1 MSIVKIQKVKQLS
14 NLIDYAIQD
23 YKIINQLVTSYEC
36 SLEMA
41 KEDFQLVTDSYNND
55 RNKNKNIDSRMIIQ
69 SFNSDDNLTAEQVH
83 NIGVEFANNYL
94 KGNHQF
100 IVITHEETDN
110 FHNHIIF
117 NSIDF
122 NNLKIFDSKR
132 QHTINDLRKENDLL
146 SLKYNLTIPEKK
158 YDKEISFKEYV
169 TRSKG
174 NSFKQKMEKAIDI
187 CISQSINYEDFLN
200 RMNLEGYE
208 AKEGKYLSFKNI
220 SSGKFLRTK
229 TLGLNYLTESI
240 KYRIEHKDFKPIKP
254 DLINKEWIDKTQ
266 LKFKENAGLRKWATK
281 KNIEYLSELSN
292 RLYNNSNELKQ
303 GIIDE
308 NKIETFKELFEKD
321 IINLDNELFSL
332 EKSFIC
338 FQTYQNSFSLI
349 QEYKKSENK
358 QDYKKNHYQE
368 FKEYDIAKKQIYIL
382 SKKYGIENQEQLE
395 AKISDIKLDRNK
407 LYGTLGTIKKEKEQ
421 ERPKRKQ
428 EREND
433 IER

>member
-1 MSIVKIQKVKQLS
+1 
-14 NLIDYAIQD
+14 
-23 YKIINQLVTSYEC
+23 
-36 SLEMA
+36 
-41 KEDFQLVTDSYNND
+41 
-55 RNKNKNIDSRMIIQ
+55 
-69 SFNSDDNLTAEQVH
+69 
-83 NIGVEFANNYL
+83 
-94 KGNHQF
+94 
-100 IVITHEETDN
+100 
-110 FHNHIIF
+110 
-117 NSIDF
+117 
-122 NNLKIFDSKR
+122 
-132 QHTINDLRKENDLL
+132 
-146 SLKYNLTIPEKK
+146 
-158 YDKEISFKEYV
+158 
-169 TRSKG
+169 
-174 NSFKQKMEKAIDI
+174 MEKAIDI